1 MFWVTDDILMHR
13 SRHRVGLLR
22 RIKIQ
27 YHKVQQ
33 SGRLEDTTAS
43 DDDELLNLDETSTIL
58 RAIGTQS
65 F

>member
-1 MFWVTDDILMHR
+1 MFWVTDDILMHK

-43 DDDELLNLDETSTIL
+43 DDELLNLDETSIIL
-58 RAIGTQS
+58 RS
-65 F
+65 S

>member
-43 DDDELLNLDETSTIL
+43 DDELLNLDETSIIL
-58 RAIGTQS
+58 RS
-65 F
+65 N

>member
-13 SRHRVGLLR
+13 NRHRVGLLR

-33 SGRLEDTTAS
+33 NGRLEDITTLS
-43 DDDELLNLDETSTIL
+43 DDEELLNLDETSTIL
-58 RAIGTQS
+58 RSNGAQ
-65 F
+65 

>member
-33 SGRLEDTTAS
+33 NGRLEDTAGS
-43 DDDELLNLDETSTIL
+43 DDELLNLDETSTIL
-58 RAIGTQS
+58 RS
-65 F
+65 S

>member
-13 SRHRVGLLR
+13 NRHRVGLLR

-33 SGRLEDTTAS
+33 NGRLEDITAS
-43 DDDELLNLDETSTIL
+43 DEELLNLDETSTIL
-58 RAIGTQS
+58 RSSGSQN